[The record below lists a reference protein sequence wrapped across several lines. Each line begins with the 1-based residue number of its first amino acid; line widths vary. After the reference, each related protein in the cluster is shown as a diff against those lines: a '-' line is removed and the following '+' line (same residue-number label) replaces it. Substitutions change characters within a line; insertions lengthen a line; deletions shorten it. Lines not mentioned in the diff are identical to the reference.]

1 MGRRRKEEQT
11 VFRLESYEIAKI
23 RQDEMLRNAERSRLA
38 RINRR
43 ERGTNDLRTVLHL
56 LTLRQLTIIRQG

>member
-1 MGRRRKEEQT
+1 
-11 VFRLESYEIAKI
+11 VFRLESYEIVKM
-23 RQDEMLRNAERSRLA
+23 RTDELLRDAERARRA

-56 LTLRQLTIIRQG
+56 LTLRQLTIARQA